1 MITNVVTTGGKAMDV
16 KYINPFISVS
26 INLIKQICNVEVAKG
41 QIFIKN
47 SPFSADKVIIIIG
60 IAGDFKG
67 QAFFAMDEKT
77 ACSIA
82 SAMMFGMEVSAL
94 DEMSKSAIAELG
106 NMIMGNVSTEF
117 YNSGIKID
125 ITPPTILVGTDMNI
139 STKGVQTLCV
149 PIEIANGGKIEIDI
163 AIAD

>member
-1 MITNVVTTGGKAMDV
+1 MDA
-16 KYINPFISVS
+16 KYINPFINVS
-26 INLIKQICNVEVAKG
+26 INLVQQICNFEVKRG

-47 SPFSADKVIIIIG
+47 SPFTADNVVIIIG
-60 IAGDFKG
+60 IAGDFRG
-67 QAFFAMDEKT
+67 QVFFSMEEKT

-82 SAMMFGMEVSAL
+82 SAMMFGMEVTAL

-117 YNSGIKID
+117 YNEGIKID

-139 STKGVQTLCV
+139 STKGLKTLCV
-149 PIEIANGGKIEIDI
+149 PIEMQNGGKIEIDLSV
-163 AIAD
+163 AE